1 MANIFDLV
9 GRIFISLVFL
19 LSGYNKIFN
28 YDNTVAWMEGFG
40 IPGFLLWPAIV
51 LEILLPIFIII
62 GYRTQISAIILAIFC
77 LATAL
82 IFHYDFTNQMQT
94 ISFLKNF
101 LLFLL
106 VLVKK
111 RSSSRIVGVRVLL
124 SGRFNGHNRARSKQ
138 IRVGV
143 IGLQSTDYSID
154 YYSLPCFTKYGTFGI
169 KVWLNYG

>member
-1 MANIFDLV
+1 MANLFDLI

-28 YDNTVAWMEGFG
+28 YDNTISWMEGFG

-82 IFHYDFTNQMQT
+82 IFHYDFVNQMQT
-94 ISFLKNF
+94 VAFLKNF
-101 LLFLL
+101 GLAGGFLFIAANGPKEWAIE
-106 VLVKK
+106 KK
-111 RSSSRIVGVRVLL
+111 KKYVRL
-124 SGRFNGHNRARSKQ
+124 
-138 IRVGV
+138 
-143 IGLQSTDYSID
+143 
-154 YYSLPCFTKYGTFGI
+154 
-169 KVWLNYG
+169 

>member
-1 MANIFDLV
+1 MANLFDLI

-28 YDNTVAWMEGFG
+28 YDNTISWMEGFG

-82 IFHYDFTNQMQT
+82 IFHYDFSNQMQT
-94 ISFLKNF
+94 IAFLKNF
-101 LLFLL
+101 GLAGGFLFIAANGPKEWAIEK
-106 VLVKK
+106 KK
-111 RSSSRIVGVRVLL
+111 RYVRL
-124 SGRFNGHNRARSKQ
+124 
-138 IRVGV
+138 
-143 IGLQSTDYSID
+143 
-154 YYSLPCFTKYGTFGI
+154 
-169 KVWLNYG
+169 

>member
-1 MANIFDLV
+1 MANLFDLI

-28 YDNTVAWMEGFG
+28 YDNTISWMEGFG

-82 IFHYDFTNQMQT
+82 IFHYDFANQMQT
-94 ISFLKNF
+94 IAFLKNF
-101 LLFLL
+101 GLAGGFLFIATNGPKEWAIE
-106 VLVKK
+106 KK
-111 RSSSRIVGVRVLL
+111 RKYVRL
-124 SGRFNGHNRARSKQ
+124 
-138 IRVGV
+138 
-143 IGLQSTDYSID
+143 
-154 YYSLPCFTKYGTFGI
+154 
-169 KVWLNYG
+169 